1 MAKRKK
7 WKIIRRQK
15 PIPGGR
21 DSLPACVIK
30 SIRRAVEN
38 EAMRNGVS
46 KSFVIAV
53 RLAKSYNITEQEE
66 L

>member
-1 MAKRKK
+1 MTKKRK
-7 WKIIRRQK
+7 WNVTRRQK
-15 PIPGGR
+15 PIKGGR
-21 DSLPACVIK
+21 ESLPACVIK
-30 SIRRAVEN
+30 SILRAVEN
-38 EAMRNGVS
+38 EAMRHKVS